1 MKSWLLIGIGSCAGG
16 VMRYGV
22 SRLLAGCSFFSM
34 PLGTFCVN
42 VAGCL
47 LLGVFYGLLDRS
59 TLFTEE
65 MRLLFVVGFCGSFT
79 TFSTFSADTVRL
91 LRAGDYTPAVCY
103 VVLSIAVC
111 LLFTALGMLLGS
123 QTRTA

>member
-42 VAGCL
+42 VVGCL

-79 TFSTFSADTVRL
+79 TFSSFIHENFLLVRQTDLAGFLLYVSLSVAAGLLAVHVGRL
-91 LRAGDYTPAVCY
+91 LVRMG
-103 VVLSIAVC
+103 
-111 LLFTALGMLLGS
+111 
-123 QTRTA
+123 

>member
-34 PLGTFCVN
+34 PLGTF

-79 TFSTFSADTVRL
+79 TFSTFIHENFLLVRQTDLAGFLLYVSLSVAAGLLAVHVGRL
-91 LRAGDYTPAVCY
+91 LFRMG
-103 VVLSIAVC
+103 
-111 LLFTALGMLLGS
+111 
-123 QTRTA
+123 

>member
-59 TLFTEE
+59 TFFTEE

-79 TFSTFSADTVRL
+79 TFSTFIHENFLLVRQTDLAGFLLYVSLSVAAGLLAVHVGRL
-91 LRAGDYTPAVCY
+91 LFRMG
-103 VVLSIAVC
+103 
-111 LLFTALGMLLGS
+111 
-123 QTRTA
+123 

>member
-79 TFSTFSADTVRL
+79 TFSTFIHENFLLVRQTDLAGFLLYVSLSVAAGLLAVHVGRL
-91 LRAGDYTPAVCY
+91 LFRMG
-103 VVLSIAVC
+103 
-111 LLFTALGMLLGS
+111 
-123 QTRTA
+123 